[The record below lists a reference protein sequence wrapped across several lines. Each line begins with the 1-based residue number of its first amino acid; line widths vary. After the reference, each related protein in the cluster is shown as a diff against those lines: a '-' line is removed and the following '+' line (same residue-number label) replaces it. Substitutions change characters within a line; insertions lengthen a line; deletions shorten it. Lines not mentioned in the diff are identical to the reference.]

1 MRLHKIALLAATAGI
16 VLVPP
21 AASAAPS
28 EVTIDPRGLRQI
40 GTIDERY
47 QSYNIEMI
55 EVVGGKWWAPYPSSG
70 ITIASATAQP
80 APIASGISPS
90 AMSARPPLNLA
101 DGRLRKLA
109 GALSPAYVRVSDTW
123 ANTLYFQ
130 NTDDPV
136 AHPAPAGFGAV
147 LTRPQWKG
155 MIDFSNAMDAKIV
168 TSFSIGT
175 GVRDASGAWTPIEA
189 EKLLSYTEKAGGRIA
204 AAEFFNEP
212 NMAVIEG
219 APKGYDAAQY
229 GRDFRIFRSFIR
241 NRAPSLLLLGPG
253 PVGERRNFASFPG
266 AIHTED
272 MLKAEGPGLDA
283 ISYHYYGAF
292 SRRCQSMGQQF
303 QTSADDALTPQWLSA
318 TADDADFYGSLRDRY
333 EPGKALW
340 LSETAQAACGGDAWA
355 ATFADTF
362 RYLNQL
368 GLLAKHGVSV
378 TMHNTLIGS
387 DYGLVDDRTLTPR
400 PNYWAALL
408 WRKLM
413 GTKVLDANVP
423 ASPNLYVYA
432 ASLRG
437 DTGGVALLVIN
448 ADRRNATKFRLPQKS
463 QRYTLTAPALLDTQV
478 RLNGTILK
486 VSKNGDLPAI
496 QGTAAASVNE
506 LAPQS
511 ITFFAISSADL
522 RGAKIPGTVPAE

>member
-1 MRLHKIALLAATAGI
+1 MSHRKIVLLGATAGI
-16 VLVPP
+16 LLTP
-21 AASAAPS
+21 ASASAAPR

-55 EVVGGKWWAPYPSSG
+55 EVMGGKWWAPYPPS
-70 ITIASATAQP
+70 TTAIAAATAQP
-80 APIASGISPS
+80 SASASGISLS
-90 AMSARPPLNLA
+90 AMSARAPLNLA
-101 DGRLRKLA
+101 DRRLRKLA
-109 GALSPAYVRVSDTW
+109 APLSPVYVRISDTW
-123 ANTLYFQ
+123 ANTMFFQ
-130 NTDDPV
+130 NNDDPV
-136 AHPAPAGFGAV
+136 PRPAPAGFGAV
-147 LTRPQWKG
+147 LTRRQWKG

-168 TSFSIGT
+168 TSFSIGA
-175 GVRDASGAWTPIEA
+175 GVRDTTGAWTPIEA
-189 EKLLSYTEKAGGRIA
+189 DKFLSYTEQAGGRIA

-241 NRAPSLLLLGPG
+241 SRAPSLLLLGPG
-253 PVGERRNFASFPG
+253 PVGERRGFASFPG

-283 ISYHYYGAF
+283 VSYHYYGAF
-292 SRRCQSMGQQF
+292 SKRCQSMGQQF
-303 QTSADDALTPQWLSA
+303 QTSPDDALTPQWLLA
-318 TADDADFYGSLRDRY
+318 TADDADYYGGLRNRF

-355 ATFADTF
+355 ATFADSF

-387 DYGLVDDRTLTPR
+387 DYGLIDDRSYAPR

-413 GTKVLDANVP
+413 GTRVLDAEVS

-437 DTGGVALLVIN
+437 DPNGVALLVIN
-448 ADRRNATKFRLPQKS
+448 ADRKNPVKFRLPQKS
-463 QRYTLTAPALLDTQV
+463 QRYTLTATTLLDTNV
-478 RLNGTILK
+478 RLNGKILK
-486 VSKNGDLPAI
+486 VSKNGDVPVLH
-496 QGTAAASVNE
+496 GTAAAAVTE

-511 ITFFAISSADL
+511 ITFFAIPSADL
-522 RGAKIPGTVPAE
+522 RGVKMRG